1 MCPLHIFRR
10 CSHRNV
16 NRLEGICWH
25 GLFGKVRVLVTK
37 TRGETPEMKEKKATV
52 MDKVRPDLLVLPHIV
67 GMLIHLVVGE
77 WQPEPSQLE
86 QLIAHLAECLYC
98 RTALIVLLSAEQ
110 EYEKLNDYPEVPA
123 RNLLARFVTIHH
135 EIEAQEYE
143 LMGAYAEAIVAE
155 GKKKADKRF
164 PILAEHIRRC
174 PSCKSTLEETLAFL
188 KEP

>member
-1 MCPLHIFRR
+1 
-10 CSHRNV
+10 
-16 NRLEGICWH
+16 
-25 GLFGKVRVLVTK
+25 
-37 TRGETPEMKEKKATV
+37 MKEKKATI
-52 MDKVRPDLLVLPHIV
+52 MDKVRPDLLVSPHIV
-67 GMLIHLVVGE
+67 SELIHLVLDN
-77 WQPEPSQLE
+77 WQPDLAQQE
-86 QLIAHLAECLYC
+86 QLIAHLTECLYC
-98 RTALIVLLSAEQ
+98 RTALIVLLSVEQ